1 MLVAGRDLRIG
12 QLDPEFF
19 TDVNAK
25 NVSLKLILPKGWWRF
40 CSITY
45 VNRIISAVVVK
56 FFLLI

>member
-19 TDVNAK
+19 TDVDAQ
-25 NVSLKLILPKGWWRF
+25 NVSLKLIPPKGWWCF

-45 VNRIISAVVVK
+45 VNQIISVLVVS
-56 FFLLI
+56 LLFI